1 MDCKYSYY
9 FCNSQEFFGIF
20 CNSMKDYENREER
33 LIIYVF
39 WLISGNRKI
48 TLQEEMSQLQN
59 KMF

>member
-1 MDCKYSYY
+1 MDCKYSY
-9 FCNSQEFFGIF
+9 FFVTAKSFSGYF

-39 WLISGNRKI
+39 WMISGNRKI

>member
-1 MDCKYSYY
+1 
-9 FCNSQEFFGIF
+9 
-20 CNSMKDYENREER
+20 MKDYENREER

-39 WLISGNRKI
+39 WMISGNRKI

>member
-1 MDCKYSYY
+1 MDCNIAILFVTAKSFSEYL
-9 FCNSQEFFGIF
+9 

-39 WLISGNRKI
+39 WMISGNRKI